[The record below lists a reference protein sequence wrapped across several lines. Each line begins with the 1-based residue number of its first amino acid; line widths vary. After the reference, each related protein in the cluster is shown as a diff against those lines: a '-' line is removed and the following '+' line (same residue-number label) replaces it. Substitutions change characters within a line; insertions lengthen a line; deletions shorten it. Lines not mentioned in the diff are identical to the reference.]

1 MLLFGKK
8 ETVLL
13 DTSLS
18 IGEFDMSAD
27 GFYRN
32 IKTFPLNVR
41 KGKLSVSVE
50 SSHPVDVALSDS
62 SGKCIKFKD
71 SVTNEMISA
80 ETSKKETVA
89 LILGVFPGTTADL
102 KVRARME

>member
-1 MLLFGKK
+1 MHLFGKK

-18 IGEFDMSAD
+18 IGEFDLSAD

-32 IKTFPLNVR
+32 VKTFPLNVR
-41 KGKLSVSVE
+41 KGTLSVSVD

-62 SGKCIKFKD
+62 GGTCMGFKD
-71 SVTNEMISA
+71 SVVNGTISV

-89 LILGVFPGTTADL
+89 LIIGVFRGDTADL
-102 KVRARME
+102 RIKARMG